1 MRSHPVAPV
10 LVMTDAEEQ
19 LVVANEIEVSM
30 NINIG
35 TVINHVA
42 VGLEPLDK
50 TCVPVRKCLAGRPV
64 LWRYWVVWVG
74 KRYSV
79 GLLGKGPPWGSRPG
93 GGGWAGEKK

>member
-42 VGLEPLDK
+42 VGLEPRNK
-50 TCVPVRKCLAGRPV
+50 TSVPVRKCLAGRPV
-64 LWRYWVVWVG
+64 LWRYRIVRIVKV
-74 KRYSV
+74 
-79 GLLGKGPPWGSRPG
+79 
-93 GGGWAGEKK
+93 